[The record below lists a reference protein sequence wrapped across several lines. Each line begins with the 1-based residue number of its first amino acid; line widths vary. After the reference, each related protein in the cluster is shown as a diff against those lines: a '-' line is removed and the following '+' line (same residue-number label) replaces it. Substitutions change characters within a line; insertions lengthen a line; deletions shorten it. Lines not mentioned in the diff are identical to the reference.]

1 MLMRSRRRFCSS
13 GHSMFRTKSRFALV
27 AGCVLVAA
35 CSGQPHGTPTRV
47 IIPRGANFGQ
57 ATDSLAKAKLVGW
70 PKVFRMYGR
79 LTGGD
84 RNIKP
89 GTYLLKPGTPWSDIV
104 SALNGGHG
112 LVNTITIPEGWDLS
126 QITPQLA
133 RTLKVPADSVR
144 AAMRD
149 TALLARLDIPN
160 PTLEG
165 YVFPDTYAFPLGTTA
180 RQAVRE
186 MVFAFERRWKPDWD
200 SSLAD
205 LKINRNDLVT
215 MASIVEREARV
226 PEERPVI
233 AAVYYNRLRR
243 GMLLQADP
251 TIQYALG
258 HHVGRVLYKDL
269 EVASPYNTY
278 IHKGLP
284 PGPIASPG
292 VASLAAAA
300 HPASVPYLYF
310 VASRDGHHEFRTTL
324 QEHTTA
330 IRQVRAT
337 LPSRKTKP
345 LMLASAATNT
355 TAGSVS
361 PSAAKPES
369 RTASKTPAKIIAGKT
384 PARTTGKVT
393 VKPASN
399 LTTPVSMA
407 TVKPTSK
414 STVKPASKTTVKPTS
429 KTTVKP
435 TPKKSIKRTATTKRH
450 VPAHTVFLAR

>member
-1 MLMRSRRRFCSS
+1 M
-13 GHSMFRTKSRFALV
+13 
-27 AGCVLVAA
+27 VAA
-35 CSGQPHGTPTRV
+35 CGGEPHGTPTRV

-133 RTLKVPADSVR
+133 RTLRVPADSVR

-149 TALLARLDIPN
+149 TALLARLDVPN

-186 MVFAFERRWKPDWD
+186 MVFSFERRWKPDWD
-200 SSLAD
+200 SSLVG

-269 EVASPYNTY
+269 EVNSPYNTY
-278 IHKGLP
+278 THKGLP

-292 VASLAAAA
+292 AASLAAAA
-300 HPASVPYLYF
+300 HPANVPYLYF
-310 VASRDGHHEFRTTL
+310 VASRDGHHEFRMTL
-324 QEHTTA
+324 EEHASA
-330 IRQVRAT
+330 IRQVRAAI
-337 LPSRKTKP
+337 PPKKKKP

-355 TAGSVS
+355 PTQSVAS
-361 PSAAKPES
+361 PAAKPVS
-369 RTASKTPAKIIAGKT
+369 RTASKTPAKTTASKT
-384 PARTTGKVT
+384 SAKTTGKVT
-393 VKPASN
+393 AKPANN
-399 LTTPVSMA
+399 LTA
-407 TVKPTSK
+407 T
-414 STVKPASKTTVKPTS
+414 PASKTTVKPTT

-435 TPKKSIKRTATTKRH
+435 ATKKSTKRTATTKKR

>member
-1 MLMRSRRRFCSS
+1 
-13 GHSMFRTKSRFALV
+13 MFRTDLRFAFL

-35 CSGQPHGTPTRV
+35 CGGEPHGAPTRV
-47 IIPRGANFGQ
+47 IIPRGASFAQ
-57 ATDSLAKAKLVGW
+57 ATDSLAKARLVGW
-70 PKVFRMYGR
+70 PKMFRLYGR
-79 LTGGD
+79 VTGGD

-112 LVNTITIPEGWDLS
+112 LVNTITIPEGYTLS
-126 QITPQLA
+126 QITPLLA
-133 RTLKVPADSVR
+133 RTLKVPVDSVQ
-144 AAMRD
+144 AAVRD
-149 TALLARLDIPN
+149 TAVLARLDIPN

-165 YVFPDTYAFPLGTTA
+165 YLFPDTYAFPVGTTA

-186 MVFAFERRWKPDWD
+186 MVYSFERRWKPEWD
-200 SSLAD
+200 ASLTE

-258 HHVGRVLYKDL
+258 HHVERVLYKDL
-269 EVASPYNTY
+269 LVKSPYNTY

-292 VASLAAAA
+292 APSLAAAA
-300 HPASVPYLYF
+300 NPANVPYLYF

-324 QEHTTA
+324 EQHTNA
-330 IRQVRAT
+330 IRQVRAAKT
-337 LPSRKTKP
+337 SRKSKP
-345 LMLASAATNT
+345 LMLASAAPN
-355 TAGSVS
+355 A
-361 PSAAKPES
+361 PALAAAKSGSKPVS
-369 RTASKTPAKIIAGKT
+369 KAAVKTSTSKTPAKT
-384 PARTTGKVT
+384 
-393 VKPASN
+393 
-399 LTTPVSMA
+399 
-407 TVKPTSK
+407 TSK
-414 STVKPASKTTVKPTS
+414 SSAKPASKTTVKAAPRKSTTS
-429 KTTVKP
+429 STTVK
-435 TPKKSIKRTATTKRH
+435 KRLASRTTYLSR
-450 VPAHTVFLAR
+450 